1 MLQESQFWVYFP
13 RKWNQ
18 NLKEKLFIR
27 LIDEASI
34 LSNSQDMESI

>member
-18 NLKEKLFIR
+18 NLKEKLHLM
-27 LIDEASI
+27 LIAGI
-34 LSNSQDMESI
+34 LHNSQDMESI